1 MLPGLPGTMPGQ
13 EEGGRIMAVM
23 ITTLKV
29 KVGIFLYFM
38 NKGVLKFIM
47 FDHDQDLSDI
57 RNLAEQLVAI
67 DRGFLR

>member
-1 MLPGLPGTMPGQ
+1 
-13 EEGGRIMAVM
+13 MAVM